1 MRAPKKTHDAT
12 AASAPKKAVVLG
24 SLGWSLVNFRLD
36 LIRRLAANGYEVLAV
51 AADIDDETARTLRDI
66 GVRPCPIYMDRT
78 GTNPLRDLKT
88 LWELVRFFRRE
99 KPELVISYTM
109 KPNIYGSLAAQIA
122 GVPHRYALFTG
133 LGYSFMEENPSG
145 RRKRVRDLSIL
156 LHRIALRRIHGAFCY
171 NSADRRDIRRFH
183 LIPDRVPLHDVPG
196 SGVDTR
202 RYFDT
207 PIPTGRTRFLFVGR
221 LLRSKGLLTL
231 GKAAEILR
239 AQGHECDIDILG
251 PADSNPDAIDPALFA
266 GWQKRGLV
274 NWLGET
280 RDVRPYL
287 AKCSVF
293 VLPTELREGV
303 PRSILEAM
311 SSGRAVITTDAPG
324 CGEATQDGV
333 SGLVFPQG
341 DADALAQTMKIF
353 INEPWLAV
361 KMGKAARVHACQRFD
376 VHLVNSILMQ
386 HMGVEPLTPEARL
399 PKGLEFAELA
409 S

>member
-1 MRAPKKTHDAT
+1 MSRASHMHDQT
-12 AASAPKKAVVLG
+12 DNHAPKKAVVLG

-36 LIRRLAANGYEVLAV
+36 LIRRLAANGYEVLAA
-51 AADIDDETARTLRDI
+51 AADIDDETARTLREN
-66 GVRPCPIYMDRT
+66 GVRPCPIPMDRT
-78 GTNPLRDLKT
+78 GTNPVRDLKT
-88 LWELVRFFRRE
+88 LSALVRFFRKE

-133 LGYSFMEENPSG
+133 LGYSFMEENPTG

-156 LHRIALRRIHGAFCY
+156 LHRAALRRIHGAFCY

-202 RYFDT
+202 RYTTT
-207 PIPTGRTRFLFVGR
+207 PIPEGRVKFLFIGR

-251 PADSNPDAIDPALFA
+251 PADSNPDAIDPDLFA
-266 GWQKRGLV
+266 EWQTSGLV

-341 DADALAQTMKIF
+341 DADALAQTMKKF
-353 INEPWLAV
+353 IEDPSLAV
-361 KMGKAARVHACQRFD
+361 TMGKAARDHACRTFD

-386 HMGVEPLTPEARL
+386 HMGVEPLDPESDL
-399 PKGLEFAELA
+399 PKGLSFAEMA

>member
-1 MRAPKKTHDAT
+1 M
-12 AASAPKKAVVLG
+12 
-24 SLGWSLVNFRLD
+24 
-36 LIRRLAANGYEVLAV
+36 
-51 AADIDDETARTLRDI
+51 
-66 GVRPCPIYMDRT
+66 
-78 GTNPLRDLKT
+78 
-88 LWELVRFFRRE
+88 
-99 KPELVISYTM
+99 
-109 KPNIYGSLAAQIA
+109 
-122 GVPHRYALFTG
+122 
-133 LGYSFMEENPSG
+133 
-145 RRKRVRDLSIL
+145 
-156 LHRIALRRIHGAFCY
+156 
-171 NSADRRDIRRFH
+171 
-183 LIPDRVPLHDVPG
+183 
-196 SGVDTR
+196 
-202 RYFDT
+202 
-207 PIPTGRTRFLFVGR
+207 
-221 LLRSKGLLTL
+221 TL

-251 PADSNPDAIDPALFA
+251 PADSNPDAIDPDLFA
-266 GWQKRGLV
+266 EWQTSGLV

-341 DADALAQTMKIF
+341 DADALAQTMKKF
-353 INEPWLAV
+353 IEDPSLAV
-361 KMGKAARVHACQRFD
+361 SMGKAARDHACRTYD

-386 HMGVEPLTPEARL
+386 HMGVEPLNPEERL
-399 PKGLEFAELA
+399 PKGLDYTGLA

>member
-1 MRAPKKTHDAT
+1 MLGAPRTHIS
-12 AASAPKKAVVLG
+12 AANDAPKKAVVLG

-36 LIRRLAANGYEVLAV
+36 LIRRLAANGYEVLAA
-51 AADIDDETARTLRDI
+51 AADIDDETAQTLRDN
-66 GVRPCPIYMDRT
+66 GVRPCPISMDRT
-78 GTNPLRDLKT
+78 GTNPLRDLGT
-88 LWELVRFFRRE
+88 LWALVRFFQKE

-133 LGYSFMEENPSG
+133 LGYSFMEENPTG

-156 LHRIALRRIHGAFCY
+156 LHRVALRRIHGAFCY

-202 RYFDT
+202 RFTET
-207 PIPTGRTRFLFVGR
+207 PVPQGRVKFLFIGR

-251 PADSNPDAIDPALFA
+251 PADSNPDAIDPDLFA
-266 GWQKRGLV
+266 DWQKRGLV

-333 SGLVFPQG
+333 SGMVFPQG
-341 DADALAQTMKIF
+341 DASALAQTMKRF
-353 INEPWLAV
+353 IDDPTLATA
-361 KMGKAARVHACQRFD
+361 MGHAAREHACRTYD

-386 HMGVEPLTPEARL
+386 HMGVEPLDRDARL
-399 PKGLEFAELA
+399 PKGLAYTELA

>member
-1 MRAPKKTHDAT
+1 MSRSSKSNEQIRGGAPR
-12 AASAPKKAVVLG
+12 KAVVLG

-36 LIRRLAANGYEVLAV
+36 LIRRLAQNGYDVLAT
-51 AADIDDETARTLRDI
+51 AADIDDETAQTLRDN
-66 GVRPCPIYMDRT
+66 GVRPCPIPMDRT
-78 GTNPLRDLKT
+78 GTNPVRDLKT
-88 LWELVRFFRRE
+88 LWALVHFFRKE

-133 LGYSFMEENPSG
+133 LGYSFMEENPTG

-183 LIPDRVPLHDVPG
+183 LIPDHVALHDVPG
-196 SGVDTR
+196 SGVDTK
-202 RYFDT
+202 RYT
-207 PIPTGRTRFLFVGR
+207 ASPVPEGRVRFLFVGR

-251 PADSNPDAIDPALFA
+251 PADSNPDAIDPDLFA
-266 GWQKRGLV
+266 EWQASGLV

-333 SGLVFPQG
+333 SGMVFPQG
-341 DADALAQTMKIF
+341 DADALAQTMKKF
-353 INEPWLAV
+353 IEDPSLAV
-361 KMGKAARVHACQRFD
+361 TMGKAAREHACRKYD

-386 HMGVEPLTPEARL
+386 NMGVEPLDPDAGL
-399 PKGLEFAELA
+399 PKGLAYSELA

>member
-1 MRAPKKTHDAT
+1 MSLSSSSHQQNGS
-12 AASAPKKAVVLG
+12 SAPRKAVVLG

-36 LIRRLAANGYEVLAV
+36 LIRRLAANGYEVLAA
-51 AADIDDETARTLRDI
+51 AADIDDETAQILRDN
-66 GVRPCPIYMDRT
+66 GVRPCPIPMDRT
-78 GTNPLRDLKT
+78 GTNPIRDLGT
-88 LWELVRFFRRE
+88 LWALVRFFRKE

-133 LGYSFMEENPSG
+133 LGYSFKDENPTG
-145 RRKRVRDLSIL
+145 RRKRVRSLSIF
-156 LHRIALRRIHGAFCY
+156 LHRISLRRIHGAFCY
-171 NSADRRDIRRFH
+171 NSADRRDLRRFH
-183 LIPDRVPLHDVPG
+183 LIPDHVPLHDVPG
-196 SGVDTR
+196 SGVDTQR
-202 RYFDT
+202 FT
-207 PIPTGRTRFLFVGR
+207 ASPIPEGRIKFLFVGR
-221 LLRSKGLLTL
+221 LLRSKGLWTL

-266 GWQKRGLV
+266 EWQERGLV

-333 SGLVFPQG
+333 SGMVFPQG
-341 DADALAQTMKIF
+341 DADALAQTMKKF
-353 INEPWLAV
+353 IEDPSLAV
-361 KMGKAARVHACQRFD
+361 TMGKAAREHACRTFD

-386 HMGVEPLTPEARL
+386 HMGVEPLDPGADL
-399 PKGLEFAELA
+399 PKGLPHPELA
-409 S
+409 T